1 MVKKPLRVLLFFFCC
16 QKLFCYDLYTPY
28 FEEVALVNVKYF
40 GQAVSQERLDMKSY
54 VDLSDAA
61 TDLIREKAPEGS
73 GKEKIPE
80 FFMAIVLRYTDVAQM
95 VSLATHG
102 DISINDIIDSDLPP
116 GLTAN
121 SEAYIAHAVD
131 RAIKVTACSSLFTY
145 ASKNDAVLA
154 TEELYRILGPLEGG
168 IDRFEPRMRALF
180 KDSDSL
186 SRVEIARMNNLYKRL
201 IDEYKINGGI

>member
-1 MVKKPLRVLLFFFCC
+1 VKKSLRGLLFFFFC

-28 FEEVALVNVKYF
+28 FEEVALVNVSYF
-40 GQAVSQERLDMKSY
+40 GQAVSEDRLDLKSY
-54 VDLSDAA
+54 VDLSDAETEA
-61 TDLIREKAPEGS
+61 IYSKAPEGS

-80 FFMAIVLRYTDVAQM
+80 FFMSIVLRYTDVAQM

-102 DISINDIIDSDLPP
+102 DISINDIIDSEIPPDLI
-116 GLTAN
+116 AN

-145 ASKNDAVLA
+145 ASRNDAVLA

-168 IDRFEPRMRALF
+168 VERFEPRMRNLF
-180 KDSDSL
+180 TDSDSL

-201 IDEYKINGGI
+201 IDAYKNSGGI

>member
-1 MVKKPLRVLLFFFCC
+1 
-16 QKLFCYDLYTPY
+16 LYTPY

-40 GQAVSQERLDMKSY
+40 GQAVSEERLDLKSY
-54 VDLSDAA
+54 VDLSDAE
-61 TDLIREKAPEGS
+61 TERIRDKAPEGS
-73 GKEKIPE
+73 GKDKIPE
-80 FFMAIVLRYTDVAQM
+80 FFMSIVLRYTDVAQM

-102 DISINDIIDSDLPP
+102 DISISDIIDAAIPPDLI
-116 GLTAN
+116 AN

-131 RAIKVTACSSLFTY
+131 RAIKVTACSSLLTY
-145 ASKNDAVLA
+145 ASRNDAVLA

-168 IDRFEPRMRALF
+168 IDRFEPRMSGLF

-201 IDEYKINGGI
+201 IDEYKNNGGI